1 MSSVCVES
9 PHQDP
14 QKQAKT
20 RSSAFRPDIEGLRGI
35 AVLLVVAFHVGI
47 PGVSGGFLGVDIFFV
62 LSGYL
67 ITGILVKEMGEKGTI
82 RFFNFYARRVRRLLP
97 ASALTV
103 ISVLIAGVL
112 LLSPLEMIGLSK
124 TAFATSAYTS
134 NVWFMHQAA
143 NYFAPEIETNPLLHT
158 WSLAVEEQ
166 FYVMWPLI
174 ILLAFRSGS
183 RNRLAIWM
191 GIASAFS
198 FGLCIWLTQTRQP
211 WAFFGTPARA
221 WEFGLGGLA
230 ALLSAAHL
238 KQYAKLWAW
247 IEWPALLGTLA
258 AACYFSPRIGFP
270 GYAAMLPVLGTAI
283 LLIAGLIH
291 PGKSIPRMLSTPV
304 LVFLGSISYSWYLWH
319 WPLLVFISI
328 LIPHLSL
335 LNRVG
340 IAAVSLGIA
349 FLTSRFFENP
359 LRYKRYLVQRPRLS
373 LGLGAVLTICG
384 MTVAVLCHTVSI
396 REASTPIQEQFTSA
410 THDWDPE
417 IQSCTSFFGDA
428 TVHECNF
435 GNLESPATVVLF
447 GDSHAEQWFPA
458 LKRVAK
464 QRGFRLTT
472 LVKSSCPS
480 IDVPVFNPRIERIE
494 TECSVW
500 RQKAMERIKQ
510 LHPMVVVIASSVG
523 YVKGPGREGGY
534 ATLTNNQWREG
545 TRAILTRLN
554 SDRIPAILVR
564 DTPRPGFNVPVCLS
578 RAVSHNKK
586 PAEACSVDQTSAL
599 DGPTWKAEQI
609 AATGLSTVREVDLTD
624 QFCDVDFCGPMRD
637 GIVVYRDT
645 NHITATF
652 SVHLA
657 TVFSERAGLSLGR

>member
-1 MSSVCVES
+1 MSSVCIES

-14 QKQAKT
+14 QKQAETK
-20 RSSAFRPDIEGLRGI
+20 SSAFRPDIEGLRGI

-67 ITGILVKEMGEKGTI
+67 ITGILVKEMNKSGKI
-82 RFFNFYARRVRRLLP
+82 RFVQFYARRVRRLLP

-134 NVWFMHQAA
+134 NLWFMHQAA

-183 RNRLAIWM
+183 RRRLAIWM
-191 GIASAFS
+191 GAVSAIS
-198 FGLCIWLTQTRQP
+198 FALCIWLTQTRQP

-238 KQYAKLWAW
+238 KQYARLWAW
-247 IEWPALLGTLA
+247 IEWPALVGTLA
-258 AACYFSPRIGFP
+258 AACYFSPRIRFP

-304 LVFLGSISYSWYLWH
+304 LVFLGSVSYSWYLWH
-319 WPLLVFISI
+319 WPLLVFVSI
-328 LIPHLSL
+328 FIPYVPL
-335 LNRVG
+335 LDRIG
-340 IAAVSLGIA
+340 IAVISLAIA
-349 FLTSRFFENP
+349 FLTSRFFEDP
-359 LRYKRYLVQRPRLS
+359 LRYKTYLVQRPRLS
-373 LGLGAVLTICG
+373 LALGMLVTICG
-384 MTVAVLCHTVSI
+384 MSVALLCHKASVT
-396 REASTPIQEQFTSA
+396 EGSTPLQVRFTSA

-428 TVHECNF
+428 MVRECHF
-435 GNLESPATVVLF
+435 GNLESAATVVLF

-458 LKRVAK
+458 LKRIAK
-464 QRGFRLTT
+464 QKEFKLTT

-480 IDVPVFNPRIERIE
+480 ISVPVFNPRIERIE
-494 TECSVW
+494 TECSAW
-500 RQKAMERIKQ
+500 RQKALARIKE
-510 LHPMVVVIASSVG
+510 LHPIAVVIASSIG
-523 YVKGPGREGGY
+523 YVKGPGREDGY
-534 ATLTNNQWREG
+534 ATLTNNQWMDG
-545 TRAILTRLN
+545 TRSILSQLN
-554 SDRIPAILVR
+554 DDQIPAILVR
-564 DTPRPGFNVPVCLS
+564 DTPRPGFNVPICLS
-578 RAVSHNKK
+578 RVASHGKN
-586 PAEACSVDQTSAL
+586 PAGACRIDQRLAL
-599 DGPTWKAEQI
+599 GVPTWNAEQR
-609 AATGLSTVREVDLTD
+609 AAAGLPTVKTLDLTD
-624 QFCDVDFCGPMRD
+624 QFCAGNSCSPMRD

-645 NHITATF
+645 NHITASF
-652 SVHLA
+652 STHLA
-657 TVFSERAGLSLGR
+657 TIFGERAGLSFQQ